1 MRFMGVQ
8 YQKEKKKVSLR
19 DRILHLLY
27 SSILIAYC
35 KLKNYKEHPTPQKSQ
50 MHAFEKKVMN
60 AYSE

>member
-8 YQKEKKKVSLR
+8 YQKEKKNPVSLR

-35 KLKNYKEHPTPQKSQ
+35 KLKITKSTQ
-50 MHAFEKKVMN
+50 LLKSPKCLPLKKR
-60 AYSE
+60 